1 MYALIL
7 QDLAVY
13 EKEPASVVKVTEEGD
28 LNILVND
35 DNEAEY
41 DLKNYAVWG
50 ECYSDFVTN
59 SNMVRPGTCLVE
71 NHEFLSRG
79 PFLESPGN
87 FSGPKS
93 NIQIEI

>member
-35 DNEAEY
+35 DNHEAEY
-41 DLKNYAVWG
+41 DLKNYAV
-50 ECYSDFVTN
+50 
-59 SNMVRPGTCLVE
+59 
-71 NHEFLSRG
+71 
-79 PFLESPGN
+79 
-87 FSGPKS
+87 
-93 NIQIEI
+93 

>member
-28 LNILVND
+28 LNIFVND

-41 DLKNYAVWG
+41 DLKNYAV
-50 ECYSDFVTN
+50 
-59 SNMVRPGTCLVE
+59 
-71 NHEFLSRG
+71 
-79 PFLESPGN
+79 
-87 FSGPKS
+87 
-93 NIQIEI
+93 